1 MTKEWNAEKKNLLRT
16 MALKIPVLMKD
27 KCTDLKNLNKSPKKI
42 SSNKSIATP

>member
-27 KCTDLKNLNKSPKKI
+27 KCTDLKNLNKSQKRKEINLPFG
-42 SSNKSIATP
+42 S